1 VCRAAGSFREYP
13 CLRWGCSVPVN
24 SGQSSEQQAATPAKT
39 HRHHVVPKFYLRGF
53 VDANRRLW
61 EYDRTNPEVHAVA
74 TTPNRASVLLDY
86 HKLNGPNPDA
96 YEELLAL
103 TEWAAAPI
111 IARARAR
118 QPIDSSHKYALALF
132 VAFMKYRSPGY
143 VEQAR
148 ETQEQVMNMIL
159 QLKQRHDPTMP
170 QGDFRIKMDRTG
182 VYAALS
188 PTAAKLA
195 EHLCRMRWAFETT
208 DRDNP
213 FLTSDSPVAVI
224 DPSKTGVAMWR
235 TTIFM
240 SEESEL
246 TCPLSPDTALI
257 CGWKLRRDC
266 AYAPVPTSLVRDVNK
281 RSITMATRFVWADR
295 KSTSIA
301 KLVEK
306 YP

>member
-1 VCRAAGSFREYP
+1 MSP
-13 CLRWGCSVPVN
+13 
-24 SGQSSEQQAATPAKT
+24 GQRPEQQAETLAKT
-39 HRHHVVPKFYLRGF
+39 HRHHIVPKFYLRGF
-53 VDANRRLW
+53 VDGKRRLW
-61 EYDRTNPEVHAVA
+61 EYDKTNPEVHAVA

-86 HKLNGPNPDA
+86 HKLNGPKPDA

-111 IARARAR
+111 IASVRAR
-118 QPIDSSHKYALALF
+118 QPIASNHKYALALF
-132 VAFMKYRSPGY
+132 VAFLKYRSPGY

-148 ETQEQVMNMIL
+148 ETQEQVMNMMW
-159 QLKQRHDPTMP
+159 QLKQRHDPSMP

-188 PTAAKLA
+188 PWAAKMA

-213 FLTSDSPVAVI
+213 FLTSDSPVAVL
-224 DPSKTGVAMWR
+224 DPTKRGAAMWR

-246 TCPLSPDTALI
+246 TCPLSSDTALI

-266 AYAPVPTSLVRDVNK
+266 AYAPVPTSLVHDVNK
-281 RSITMATRFVWADR
+281 RSISMATRFVWADR
-295 KSTSIA
+295 KSSA
-301 KLVEK
+301 VANLVEK
-306 YP
+306 YR